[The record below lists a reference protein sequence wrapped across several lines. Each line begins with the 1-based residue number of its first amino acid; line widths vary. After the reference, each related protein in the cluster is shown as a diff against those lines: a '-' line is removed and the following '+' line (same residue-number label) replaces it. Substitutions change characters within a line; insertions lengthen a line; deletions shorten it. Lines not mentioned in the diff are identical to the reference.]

1 MIDDSK
7 ITEAVD
13 AYIGYPKEID
23 EGIETS
29 MRRDAFKAGAEWFT
43 EVIWHTPQ
51 ESPEDDELIITEFWD
66 AGECYKFDNSV
77 YIEDWE
83 SYCNNNQIAKWCY
96 LKDILPSPN
105 SSTRL
110 NEAQK
115 GSDSYDG
122 DIIKKLP
129 KIQGIE

>member
-1 MIDDSK
+1 MIDEKK
-7 ITEAVD
+7 ITEAITE
-13 AYIGYPKEID
+13 YIGYPKEVD

-66 AGECYKFDNSV
+66 AEECYKFDNSI
-77 YIEDWE
+77 YIKDWE
-83 SYCNNNQIAKWCY
+83 SYCNKNQIAKWCY
-96 LKDILPSPN
+96 LKDILPSSN
-105 SSTRL
+105 DSTRL

-115 GSDSYDG
+115 GSDSYGG
-122 DIIKKLP
+122 DIIKKLS
-129 KIQGIE
+129 KI

>member
-43 EVIWHTPQ
+43 KAIWHTPQ
-51 ESPEDDELIITEFWD
+51 ESPEDDELIITKFWD
-66 AGECYKFDNSV
+66 ARECYKFDNSI

-83 SYCNNNQIAKWCY
+83 SYCNKNQIAKWCY
-96 LKDILPSPN
+96 LKDILPSSN
-105 SSTRL
+105 DSTRL

>member
-1 MIDDSK
+1 MIDENK
-7 ITEAVD
+7 ITEAVN

-23 EGIETS
+23 EGVGTS

-43 EVIWHTPQ
+43 EAIWHTPQ

-66 AGECYKFDNSV
+66 TGECYKFDNSI

-96 LKDILPSPN
+96 LKDILPSSN
-105 SSTRL
+105 DSTRL

-122 DIIKKLP
+122 DIIKKLS

>member
-29 MRRDAFKAGAEWFT
+29 MRRDAF
-43 EVIWHTPQ
+43 
-51 ESPEDDELIITEFWD
+51 
-66 AGECYKFDNSV
+66 
-77 YIEDWE
+77 EDWE

-96 LKDILPSPN
+96 LKDILPSSN
-105 SSTRL
+105 DSTRL
-110 NEAQK
+110 NEA
-115 GSDSYDG
+115 
-122 DIIKKLP
+122 
-129 KIQGIE
+129 